1 MSTNGETA
9 DLMVREGIQITESAL
24 KLAGLGAKNLA
35 ALLIALANDNQK
47 LAGKTN
53 LKRLIHDGEELT
65 IFSVKQEDLKGFQ
78 MEAKRYGVLFYPIVN
93 KVEKTGTVE
102 IMAKAKDAKQI
113 NRIFE
118 RMGYPAPVKEDAA
131 AKKENA
137 RAPSGNS
144 SKERGTGARVSTE
157 PAAEKA
163 DARAP
168 SGNSFK
174 ERGTGVRAST
184 EPAAEKADAR
194 PSVRSRLMALQ
205 AAAER
210 DGTAPNKDTVR
221 EAIQKAMPTRE

>member
-102 IMAKAKDAKQI
+102 IMAKARDAKQI

-118 RMGYPAPVKEDAA
+118 RMGYPAPVKEDTAEKKRTPALRPRTAQSSAGLVRERLRNRLRRKLRPAPLSAA
-131 AKKENA
+131 A
-137 RAPSGNS
+137 
-144 SKERGTGARVSTE
+144 
-157 PAAEKA
+157 
-163 DARAP
+163 
-168 SGNSFK
+168 
-174 ERGTGVRAST
+174 
-184 EPAAEKADAR
+184 
-194 PSVRSRLMALQ
+194 
-205 AAAER
+205 
-210 DGTAPNKDTVR
+210 
-221 EAIQKAMPTRE
+221 

>member
-1 MSTNGETA
+1 MSTSGETA
-9 DLMVREGIQITESAL
+9 DLMVREGIQITESAV

-47 LAGKTN
+47 LSGKTN

-65 IFSVKQEDLKGFQ
+65 IFSVKREDLKGFQ

-102 IMAKAKDAKQI
+102 IMAKARDAKQI

-118 RMGYPAPVKEDAA
+118 RMGYPALVREDAA
-131 AKKENA
+131 VKKENA
-137 RAPSGNS
+137 RAPSES
-144 SKERGTGARVSTE
+144 SLKERGTGARASMEATM
-157 PAAEKA
+157 EKP
-163 DARAP
+163 D
-168 SGNSFK
+168 
-174 ERGTGVRAST
+174 E
-184 EPAAEKADAR
+184 R

-210 DGTAPNKDTVR
+210 DDTAPAKDTVR
-221 EAIQKAMPTRE
+221 ETIKKAVPTRE

>member
-102 IMAKAKDAKQI
+102 IMAKARDAKQI

-118 RMGYPAPVKEDAA
+118 RMGYPAPSE
-131 AKKENA
+131 
-137 RAPSGNS
+137 NS

-157 PAAEKA
+157 PAAEK
-163 DARAP
+163 
-168 SGNSFK
+168 
-174 ERGTGVRAST
+174 V
-184 EPAAEKADAR
+184 DAR

-210 DGTAPNKDTVR
+210 DGTAPTKDTVR

>member
-118 RMGYPAPVKEDAA
+118 RMGYPAPVKEDTA

-137 RAPSGNS
+137 P
-144 SKERGTGARVSTE
+144 
-157 PAAEKA
+157 
-163 DARAP
+163 
-168 SGNSFK
+168 
-174 ERGTGVRAST
+174 
-184 EPAAEKADAR
+184 R
-194 PSVRSRLMALQ
+194 PGCGRIRRKKTPTPGL
-205 AAAER
+205 R
-210 DGTAPNKDTVR
+210 PTTAPWRAGLVR
-221 EAIQKAMPTRE
+221 ERLRNRLRRRLTPAPPSAAV

>member
-1 MSTNGETA
+1 MSTSGETA
-9 DLMVREGIQITESAL
+9 DLMVREGIQITESAV

-47 LAGKTN
+47 LSGKTN

-65 IFSVKQEDLKGFQ
+65 IFSVKREDLKGFQ

-102 IMAKAKDAKQI
+102 IMAKARDAKQI

-118 RMGYPAPVKEDAA
+118 RMGYPAPVREDAA
-131 AKKENA
+131 VKKTGGP
-137 RAPSGNS
+137 RPGSGGWGG
-144 SKERGTGARVSTE
+144 RGTGARASMEATM
-157 PAAEKA
+157 EKP
-163 DARAP
+163 D
-168 SGNSFK
+168 
-174 ERGTGVRAST
+174 E
-184 EPAAEKADAR
+184 R

-210 DGTAPNKDTVR
+210 DDTAPAKDTVR
-221 EAIQKAMPTRE
+221 ETIKKAVPTRE

>member
-1 MSTNGETA
+1 MSTSGETA
-9 DLMVREGIQITESAL
+9 DLMVREGIQITESAV

-47 LAGKTN
+47 LSGKTN
-53 LKRLIHDGEELT
+53 LKRLIHDGDELT

-118 RMGYPAPVKEDAA
+118 RMGYPAPTKEDDA
-131 AKKENA
+131 AKKVNP
-137 RAPSGNS
+137 RVPSGND
-144 SKERGTGARVSTE
+144 SKERGTGAKASME
-157 PAAEKA
+157 PDTPKAE
-163 DARAP
+163 P
-168 SGNSFK
+168 
-174 ERGTGVRAST
+174 
-184 EPAAEKADAR
+184 R
-194 PSVRSRLMALQ
+194 PSVRSRLAAFQ

-210 DGTAPNKDTVR
+210 DNAPAKETGKETV
-221 EAIQKAMPTRE
+221 KAVTGKTNPTR

>member
-65 IFSVKQEDLKGFQ
+65 NFFRQAGGLEGLSDGSQTLRRPDFT
-78 MEAKRYGVLFYPIVN
+78 PIVN

-118 RMGYPAPVKEDAA
+118 RMGYPAPVKEDTV
-131 AKKENA
+131 AKKRERPRSVREQLQGA
-137 RAPSGNS
+137 RDWCESVY
-144 SKERGTGARVSTE
+144 GTGCGE
-157 PAAEKA
+157 
-163 DARAP
+163 
-168 SGNSFK
+168 G
-174 ERGTGVRAST
+174 
-184 EPAAEKADAR
+184 
-194 PSVRSRLMALQ
+194 
-205 AAAER
+205 
-210 DGTAPNKDTVR
+210 
-221 EAIQKAMPTRE
+221 